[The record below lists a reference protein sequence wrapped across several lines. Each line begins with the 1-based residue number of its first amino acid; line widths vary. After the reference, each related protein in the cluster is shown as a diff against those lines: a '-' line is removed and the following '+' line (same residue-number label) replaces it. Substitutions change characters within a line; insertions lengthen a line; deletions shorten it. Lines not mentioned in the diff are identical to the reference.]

1 MIDAYQINES
11 VVGKLKERGLV
22 TCEDYI
28 QKALNEATYYGK
40 NDQLKECEAIVQK
53 MIDEAHFSKVYSEEF
68 ANLTLDLSQKIKD
81 IFNFWDVS
89 INSSLY
95 WSCLMMASDVTT
107 LFSTGGFTII
117 SSTLLKYVQLAGSTF
132 GKSSE
137 GKVTMGIEF
146 DKNHKGI
153 VFKPGAFY
161 ALRMFLGIDLF
172 LDYGDLSLTAEEI
185 MAVIMHEIGHNFYV
199 GPINEFSILAIEML
213 TAGDIVH
220 ILMGEVSFAGITAS
234 SIIIDKYI
242 SDDIKKG
249 IIQITNFGKMIFDPI
264 FNLMRIAYSVKTLV
278 TIYKIFTGSVIFML
292 NIIGIARRTVISALK
307 YDDEKYADAFAA
319 AYGYAE
325 PLSSSLF
332 KISKVR
338 FRKMPTP
345 VNKSL
350 TAFCQVAQMPFAIL
364 FFLTDCHPNNLARL
378 DNNIKYLENSAS
390 SISNKVVQ
398 KQYLDDIKK
407 LKQMREDIR
416 KNAYPL
422 TGVSTAL
429 QARIADFTNISDVR
443 NLISRL
449 NPKKNNYNNLDNPV

>member
-22 TCEDYI
+22 TCDDYI

-89 INSSLY
+89 INSSLF
-95 WSCLMMASDVTT
+95 WSCILMS
-107 LFSTGGFTII
+107 GGI
-117 SSTLLKYVQLAGSTF
+117 SSLFAPGGCTISASMIIKYVQIAGGAF
-132 GKSSE
+132 GSS
-137 GKVTMGIEF
+137 GGSTMGIEF

-161 ALRMFLGIDLF
+161 ALRMFLGMDLF
-172 LDYGDLSLTAEEI
+172 MDYGDLSLTAEEI

-199 GPINEFSILAIEML
+199 GPINEFGILAIQLL
-213 TAGDIVH
+213 TTGDIIR
-220 ILMGEVSFAGITAS
+220 ILMGEISFAGMTAGG
-234 SIIIDKYI
+234 IIIDSYI

-249 IIQITNFGKMIFDPI
+249 IIRITNFGKMIFDPI
-264 FNLMRIAYSVKTLV
+264 FNFLRVAGSIKTLV
-278 TIYKIFTGSVIFML
+278 LLYKIFTGSVIFL
-292 NIIGIARRTVISALK
+292 ISGVRFAQSIVINTLK

-338 FRKMPTP
+338 FRKIPTP

-398 KQYLDDIKK
+398 KQYLEDIKK

-422 TGVSTAL
+422 TGISTSI

-449 NPKKNNYNNLDNPV
+449 NPKKSKYNNLDNPV

>member
-11 VVGKLKERGLV
+11 VVGKLRERGLV

-89 INSSLY
+89 INSSLF
-95 WSCLMMASDVTT
+95 WSCILMSGGVSS
-107 LFSTGGFTII
+107 LFAPGGCTISTSII
-117 SSTLLKYVQLAGSTF
+117 IKYVQIAGGAF
-132 GKSSE
+132 GSS
-137 GKVTMGIEF
+137 GGSTMGIEF

-161 ALRMFLGIDLF
+161 ALRMFLGMDLF
-172 LDYGDLSLTAEEI
+172 MDYGDLSLTAEEI
-185 MAVIMHEIGHNFYV
+185 MAVIMHEIGRNFYV
-199 GPINEFSILAIEML
+199 GPINEFGILAIQLL
-213 TAGDIVH
+213 TTGDIIR
-220 ILMGEVSFAGITAS
+220 ILMGEISFAGMTAGG
-234 SIIIDKYI
+234 IIIDSYI

-249 IIQITNFGKMIFDPI
+249 IIRITNFGKMIFDPI
-264 FNLMRIAYSVKTLV
+264 FNFLRVAGSIKTLV
-278 TIYKIFTGSVIFML
+278 LLYKIFTGSVIFL
-292 NIIGIARRTVISALK
+292 ISGVRFAQSIVINTLK

-325 PLSSSLF
+325 PLSTSLF

-338 FRKMPTP
+338 FRKIPTP

-398 KQYLDDIKK
+398 KQYLEDIKK

>member
-22 TCEDYI
+22 TCDDYI

-89 INSSLY
+89 INSSLF
-95 WSCLMMASDVTT
+95 WSCILMSGGVSSLFAPGGCTISASM
-107 LFSTGGFTII
+107 II
-117 SSTLLKYVQLAGSTF
+117 KYVQIAGGAF
-132 GKSSE
+132 GSS
-137 GKVTMGIEF
+137 GGSTMGIEF

-161 ALRMFLGIDLF
+161 ALRMFLGMDLF
-172 LDYGDLSLTAEEI
+172 MDYGDLSLTAEEI

-199 GPINEFSILAIEML
+199 GPINEFGILAIQLL
-213 TAGDIVH
+213 TTGDIIR
-220 ILMGEVSFAGITAS
+220 ILMGEISFAGMTAGG
-234 SIIIDKYI
+234 IIIDSYI

-249 IIQITNFGKMIFDPI
+249 IIRITNFGKMIFDPI
-264 FNLMRIAYSVKTLV
+264 FNFLRVAGSIKTL
-278 TIYKIFTGSVIFML
+278 ILLYKIFTGSVIFL
-292 NIIGIARRTVISALK
+292 ISGVRFAQSIVINTLK

-325 PLSSSLF
+325 PLSTSLF

-338 FRKMPTP
+338 FRKIPTP

-398 KQYLDDIKK
+398 KQYLEDIKK

-422 TGVSTAL
+422 TGISTSI